1 MKLSRAVLA
10 RALLAAAGIGALGG
24 CANSV
29 STTSGPIT
37 EAQVARDGTPGED
50 ATRRARVR
58 MELALAY
65 FSRGQNDV
73 ALEETQRVLAADPTL
88 GGAYN
93 LQGLIYASK
102 GEDALAEQNFRRALQ
117 VNPKDSDSMQNLGWF
132 YCQRKRYA
140 EADAQFEQALATPQ
154 NRDTARAL
162 HAQGVCHSMAG
173 RLPEAEAALTKSYE
187 QDPGNA
193 STSINLA
200 EVLFRRGEFERA
212 RFYIRRVNNAPS
224 ATTAQTLWLA
234 ARIENKLG
242 NQTGAQDLGR
252 QLRSRFAGS
261 REAAAFDRGQFDD

>member
-1 MKLSRAVLA
+1 MKLSKAMWLR
-10 RALLAAAGIGALGG
+10 AAATSLALAALGG
-24 CANSV
+24 CATSV

-37 EAQVARDGTPGED
+37 EAQVVRDTTPGED
-50 ATRRARVR
+50 ASRRARVR

-65 FSRGQNDV
+65 FGRGQNDI
-73 ALEETQRVLAADPTL
+73 ALEETQRVLAADPTM

-102 GEDALAEQNFRRALQ
+102 GDDALAEQNFRRALQ
-117 VNPKDSDSMQNLGWF
+117 LNPRDTDTMQNLGWF
-132 YCQRKRYA
+132 YCQRKRFD
-140 EADAQFEQALATPQ
+140 EADAQFAQAIATPQ

-162 HAQGVCHSMAG
+162 HARGVCYSMAG
-173 RLPEAEAALTKSYE
+173 KLLEAEAALTQSYE
-187 QDPGNA
+187 QDPGDA

-200 EVLFRRGEFERA
+200 EVLYKRREYERA
-212 RFYIRRVNNAPS
+212 RFYVRRVNNVPALVS
-224 ATTAQTLWLA
+224 AQTLWLA

-252 QLRSRFAGS
+252 QLRSRFASS